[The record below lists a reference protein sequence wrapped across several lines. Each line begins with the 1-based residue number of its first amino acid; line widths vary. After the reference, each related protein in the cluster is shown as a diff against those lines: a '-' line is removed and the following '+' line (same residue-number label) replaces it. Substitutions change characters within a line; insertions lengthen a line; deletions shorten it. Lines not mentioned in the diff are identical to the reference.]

1 MEVAIDVWARG
12 LGVDTDAVRCVPVV
26 RRVPFDP
33 HRRSMTVVRGGW
45 AYTKGAPDAVL
56 HGLGEQPDAAAALR
70 AVDDMA
76 ARGLRTLAVVR
87 TPDPSPGTSTSVEV
101 LGVLGLEDPP
111 RDGVAEALAAC
122 RIAGVRVAMLTGDH
136 PATARAIADA
146 IGLRAVHD
154 PVLVGTQLPQDPTAL
169 GDLLDAGG
177 VVIARVSPED
187 KLRIAEALQARGHV
201 VAMTGDGVNDVPAL
215 HAADIGVAMGRS
227 GTDVARESADLVLL
241 DDHFASIVAGIE
253 QGRATFA
260 NIRRFLTY
268 HLTDNVAEVAPF
280 IVWAA
285 SGGNIPLALGVLQIL
300 ALDIA
305 TDTLSAVALGA
316 EPARPHVL
324 LDPPTRGHLLR
335 RGVLVRAFGVLGPL
349 EAALSMSAF
358 FAVLAFRGW
367 PDLGDDTLARVVA
380 EASGAAFVTVVL
392 AQGANAFACRS
403 GRWPPWRIGWSTNR
417 LLPPAVAVG
426 TTLGLATLVIPPV
439 AVAFGQAVPSWP
451 GWLVA
456 CSAPVILLGTDAVVK
471 WSRRRL
477 MRMPG
482 PAEPA

>member
-1 MEVAIDVWARG
+1 
-12 LGVDTDAVRCVPVV
+12 
-26 RRVPFDP
+26 
-33 HRRSMTVVRGGW
+33 
-45 AYTKGAPDAVL
+45 
-56 HGLGEQPDAAAALR
+56 
-70 AVDDMA
+70 
-76 ARGLRTLAVVR
+76 
-87 TPDPSPGTSTSVEV
+87 
-101 LGVLGLEDPP
+101 
-111 RDGVAEALAAC
+111 
-122 RIAGVRVAMLTGDH
+122 
-136 PATARAIADA
+136 
-146 IGLRAVHD
+146 
-154 PVLVGTQLPQDPTAL
+154 
-169 GDLLDAGG
+169 
-177 VVIARVSPED
+177 VIARVSPED

-215 HAADIGVAMGRS
+215 HAADIGIAMGRS

-316 EPARPHVL
+316 EPARRHVL
-324 LDPPTRGHLLR
+324 QDPPTRGHLLR

-358 FAVLAFRGW
+358 FAVLAYRGW
-367 PDLGDDTLARVVA
+367 PGLGDDTLPGAVA
-380 EASGAAFVTVVL
+380 QASGAAFITVVL

-403 GRWPPWRIGWSTNR
+403 GRWPPWRIGWFTNR

-426 TTLGLATLVIPPV
+426 TVLGLATLVIPPV
-439 AVAFGQAVPSWP
+439 AAAFTQAVPPWP
-451 GWLVA
+451 GWLIA
-456 CSAPVILLGTDAVVK
+456 CSAPVILLGVDAGLK
-471 WSRRRL
+471 WSRRRAV
-477 MRMPG
+477 RVPR
-482 PAEPA
+482 PAEPAGSGSAGPVC